1 MNRRLTTLVVVA
13 VALLPLI
20 AAAQT
25 VKIDNPLGVEDLGQA
40 IQKIAQQL
48 ARLAIPVAA
57 ALYIWAG
64 LLFLTA
70 GAKPENISKAKKTLL
85 YTTIGLVVVFIG
97 GGFVSLIRSV
107 LNLGQ

>member
-1 MNRRLTTLVVVA
+1 MA
-13 VALLPLI
+13 IALLPLV

-25 VKIDNPLGVEDLGQA
+25 VTIDNPLGVKDLGQA
-40 IQKIAQQL
+40 IQKIAAQL

-64 LLFLTA
+64 FLFLTA
-70 GAKPENISKAKKTLL
+70 GAKPENITKAKKTLL
-85 YTTIGLVVVFIG
+85 YTTIGLVVIFIG
-97 GGFVSLIRSV
+97 GGFVDLIRSI